1 MGKNLPYTSSKIFVT
16 GVSAD
21 NFGGDTEY
29 PFGIVKE
36 SQDRTPQTGLWESI
50 PPDDIENWEQDE
62 DVLDTW
68 ASSWLWPLATMGWPD
83 EEAMAEKGWIISI
96 QPLPL

>member
-1 MGKNLPYTSSKIFVT
+1 MDISNFSQNDEKKLTYTGSKIFVT

-50 PPDDIENWEQDE
+50 HLMILKTGNRMRMCSIPGLHLGFGRWQP
-62 DVLDTW
+62 W
-68 ASSWLWPLATMGWPD
+68 AGQMRR
-83 EEAMAEKGWIISI
+83 
-96 QPLPL
+96 Q